1 MLVPY
6 GAGFWLYY
14 SVRLRQT
21 PLSGNILKVPRFFM
35 CVYLNKIKER
45 RSNPKR
51 REVSRGKDL
60 WKEHRNEKI
69 SYNNTV

>member
-1 MLVPY
+1 MARAF
-6 GAGFWLYY
+6 GY
-14 SVRLRQT
+14 SVGRVT
-21 PLSGNILKVPRFFM
+21 PNTSGREYTKGSALFYVRISEDM
-35 CVYLNKIKER
+35 EER

-51 REVSRGKDL
+51 REVSREKDL